1 MQQQCELGLK
11 CLRQNRIQ
19 GVVFL
24 NNGVMDIG
32 YEAVDWTRQWIQK
45 VADTRLA

>member
-11 CLRQNRIQ
+11 CLREKRIE
-19 GVVFL
+19 GIVFL

-32 YEAVDWTRQWIQK
+32 YEAVEWTRRWIEK
-45 VADTRLA
+45 VGDARL